1 MRQVFRAIGI
11 KASIVDNIAAR
22 SCQSSFL
29 DLALTKPM
37 YNESVYQERIE
48 GVLNELSRV
57 YRG

>member
-1 MRQVFRAIGI
+1 MFRAIGI

>member
-1 MRQVFRAIGI
+1 MFRAIGI

-22 SCQSSFL
+22 NCQSSFL